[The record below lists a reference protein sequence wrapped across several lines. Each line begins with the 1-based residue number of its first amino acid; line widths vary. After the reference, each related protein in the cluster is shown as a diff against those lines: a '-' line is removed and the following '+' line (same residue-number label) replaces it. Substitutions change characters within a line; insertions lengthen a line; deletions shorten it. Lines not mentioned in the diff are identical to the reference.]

1 MAGRI
6 TSIPPATERMASS
19 TNTAAPSESVIAFS
33 VHAKVR
39 IIIAGT
45 MALKPSGMQSMHSL
59 NPSTLRL
66 TYSAIVI
73 ISANALPT
81 ARPTDAS
88 LLENAVTKFS
98 PAKNP
103 PVQIIPMTQQ
113 TIRARIGITRSFT
126 VPFPTTV
133 SSSPSPYGRSG
144 VVNRSPFFALSS
156 CTFIEPKSMFRIA
169 IVTIITIVSNA

>member
-1 MAGRI
+1 MA
-6 TSIPPATERMASS
+6 
-19 TNTAAPSESVIAFS
+19 FK

-59 NPSTLRL
+59 KPSTLRL

-73 ISANALPT
+73 TSANALPT

-113 TIRARIGITRSFT
+113 TIRDKIGITRSFT
-126 VPFPTTV
+126 PPFPTAT
-133 SSSPSPYGRSG
+133 SSLPSPYGRSG

-169 IVTIITIVSNA
+169 IVTIITIVSSA